1 LDQLSHFCWTDV
13 DRLGEKI
20 MSPALKHH
28 QHLKPYLDKPAAHYV
43 DAAPTLK
50 VGARAY
56 RGVLGHYYR
65 LIIPPNARVLEIGC
79 GDGSLLRELPNRD
92 VTGFDVSAD
101 QIALAVRNVPHGRF
115 LVGAGELMSVPETF
129 DVIIISDTL
138 NLAADVQ
145 TMLRQA
151 LRMAHP
157 RTRLVVNFHS
167 TLWRPIRSI
176 AESLGLVGSS
186 PPSSWLSASDV
197 QNLMALAGWDMISQN
212 ARILLPA
219 SVPPVSTI
227 LNRWLAP
234 LLPWFC
240 MTVFQVARPGRS
252 RVQENAPSVS
262 VLIPARNEAGNIAA
276 VIPRTPSMGCW
287 TEFIFVEGHS
297 KDGTWSE
304 IQSLVQQYP
313 NHRIKTHQQ
322 TGKGKGNAVREGFE
336 LAEGDILMILDAD
349 LTMPPEELSKYY
361 DALHSGVADFANG
374 VRLVYPM
381 EGQAMRFLNLCA
393 NKFFAVAF
401 SWVLGQPVKDT
412 LCGTKVLRRTDYQCI
427 VANRAYFGDFDP
439 FGDFDL
445 LFGADKLQLKI
456 VDIPI
461 RYRDRTYGSTQISRF
476 RHGFLLLGM
485 LGFAARKLKFV

>member
-1 LDQLSHFCWTDV
+1 
-13 DRLGEKI
+13 
-20 MSPALKHH
+20 MSPTAK
-28 QHLKPYLDKPAAHYV
+28 QHLYLKPHLVKPATHYAQAT
-43 DAAPTLK
+43 DELN
-50 VGARAY
+50 VGSRAY

-65 LIIPPNARVLEIGC
+65 LAIPSNAKVLEIGC
-79 GDGSLLRELPNRD
+79 GSGSLLQELPNED
-92 VTGFDVSAD
+92 VAGIDISAE
-101 QIALAVRNVPHGRF
+101 QIVLAKKRVPRGRF
-115 LVGAGELMSVPETF
+115 FQGAGEVFSLQETF

-138 NLAADVQ
+138 NLATDVQ

-151 LRMAHP
+151 LRMAHSE
-157 RTRLVVNFHS
+157 TRLVVNFHS
-167 TLWRPIRSI
+167 TLWRPIRAL
-176 AESLGLVGSS
+176 AELLGLVGST
-186 PPSSWLSASDV
+186 PPSSWLSADDV
-197 QNLMALAGWDMISQN
+197 HNLMALSGWDMVSQN
-212 ARILLPA
+212 ARIL
-219 SVPPVSTI
+219 VPMRIPLVSTI

-234 LLPWFC
+234 ILPWFC
-240 MTVFQVARPGRS
+240 MTVFQVARPLRPS
-252 RVQENAPSVS
+252 APPRPPSVS
-262 VLIPARNEAGNIAA
+262 VLIPTRNEAGNIAA
-276 VIPRTPSMGCW
+276 VIPRTPPMGSW

-297 KDGTWSE
+297 KDGTWDE
-304 IQSLVQQYP
+304 IQKLVAEYP
-313 NHRIKTHQQ
+313 NHRIKTHKQ

-349 LTMPPEELSKYY
+349 LTMPPEELPKYY
-361 DALHSGVADFANG
+361 DALNSGLADFANG

-381 EGQAMRFLNLCA
+381 EGEAMRFLNLCA
-393 NKFFAVAF
+393 NKFFAIAF
-401 SWVLGQPVKDT
+401 SWVLSQPVKDT
-412 LCGTKVLRRTDYQCI
+412 LCGTKVLRRTDYLRI